1 MKKKIIVHH
10 NPGLGDHIICNGL
23 INYISEKNRV
33 LLICSLV
40 NYKSIKYLY
49 SENKRVQVLP
59 VPSLKKIN
67 YLLNAYVF
75 KKNKNIEKFF
85 SKIISIFFMLDIK
98 YIGFDNITYPEWDKS
113 FYSSENIDFDL
124 RFDNL
129 KLPNKLPKKVNLE
142 LNEEF
147 ILIQNLSSKSSEK
160 FNLYIN
166 SNLKKI
172 YLDNKLTPNFF
183 SNIHLVLRAKEIHC
197 IDSSLIHLVEAI
209 EGLSCKLYFHDIRKH
224 YKDSVFSAKKNW
236 SIITYENLVTWGS
249 GIKLI

>member
-1 MKKKIIVHH
+1 
-10 NPGLGDHIICNGL
+10 
-23 INYISEKNRV
+23 
-33 LLICSLV
+33 
-40 NYKSIKYLY
+40 
-49 SENKRVQVLP
+49 
-59 VPSLKKIN
+59 
-67 YLLNAYVF
+67 
-75 KKNKNIEKFF
+75 
-85 SKIISIFFMLDIK
+85 MLDIK
-98 YIGFDNITYPEWDKS
+98 YVGFDNITYPEWDKS

-129 KLPNKLPKKVNLE
+129 KLPNKLPEKINLE

-147 ILIQNLSSKSSEK
+147 ILVQDSTSKSSEK
-160 FNLYIN
+160 FNLNIN

-172 YLDNKLTPNFF
+172 YLDDKLTPNFF